1 MSNYIKKKKILVL
14 SSTFPKNDKDEV
26 PTFVKDQIINL
37 KKEYDFL
44 DFTVV
49 VPETN
54 DGVASDQ
61 SEYFKEIRYHY
72 FWPRRFEVLIGKGIV
87 PTIKK
92 NKLTFFLVPFY
103 FLAQLIVALKISRRI
118 KPDLI
123 YSHWFT
129 PQGITAYIVS
139 IIYKI
144 PFTFTTHAQDV
155 IVLRKIPIFGPFL
168 ARQAIKKSSAWT
180 CDSKSTE
187 ERLIKTIGINNFDEN
202 KSLSVPMAVDST
214 TYENLSVQSYP
225 NLKSI
230 EKDFNLLFI
239 GRFAEIK
246 GVEYLLKLFKE
257 INKKYSDINLILGGD
272 GNLKNDY
279 EKLISQLKIKKD
291 KVIFTGYVDKEL
303 KKYLFDISNIKFIPS
318 ILSSTGHKE
327 GLPVVLL
334 ESLYFGKVVMASKYC
349 NAEEVLEDGRSG
361 FLFDPLNLEKSL
373 KLFEKVYNLPKGRVD
388 EIEKNSLETGLK
400 YTSASLTKVYYEHL
414 FADFI

>member
-1 MSNYIKKKKILVL
+1 M
-14 SSTFPKNDKDEV
+14 
-26 PTFVKDQIINL
+26 
-37 KKEYDFL
+37 
-44 DFTVV
+44 
-49 VPETN
+49 
-54 DGVASDQ
+54 
-61 SEYFKEIRYHY
+61 
-72 FWPRRFEVLIGKGIV
+72 
-87 PTIKK
+87 
-92 NKLTFFLVPFY
+92 
-103 FLAQLIVALKISRRI
+103 
-118 KPDLI
+118 
-123 YSHWFT
+123 
-129 PQGITAYIVS
+129 
-139 IIYKI
+139 
-144 PFTFTTHAQDV
+144 
-155 IVLRKIPIFGPFL
+155 
-168 ARQAIKKSSAWT
+168 
-180 CDSKSTE
+180 
-187 ERLIKTIGINNFDEN
+187 
-202 KSLSVPMAVDST
+202 
-214 TYENLSVQSYP
+214 VQSYP

>member
-1 MSNYIKKKKILVL
+1 MSNHIQKKKILVL
-14 SSTFPKNDKDEV
+14 SSTFPKNDNDEV

-44 DFTVV
+44 DFTVI
-49 VPETN
+49 VPKTN
-54 DGVASDQ
+54 DGVASDK
-61 SEYFKEIRYHY
+61 SDYFKEIRYHY

-103 FLAQLIVALKISRRI
+103 FLSQLVVVLKISRQI

-129 PQGITAYIVS
+129 PQGITAYITSV
-139 IIYKI
+139 IYKI

-155 IVLRKIPIFGPFL
+155 IVLKKIPIIGPFI
-168 ARQAIKKSSAWT
+168 ARIAIKKSSAWT

-187 ERLIKTIGINNFDEN
+187 DRLIKTIGIDNFDKN
-202 KSLSVPMAVDST
+202 KSLPVPMAVDST
-214 TYENLSVQSYP
+214 TYENLLVQSYP
-225 NLKSI
+225 SLKSI
-230 EKDFNLLFI
+230 EGDYNLLFI

-246 GVEYLLKLFKE
+246 GVEYLLRLFKE
-257 INKKYSDINLILGGD
+257 INSKYPNVNLILGGD
-272 GNLKNDY
+272 GNLRSKY
-279 EKLISQLKIKKD
+279 EELINELEISKD
-291 KVIFTGYVDKEL
+291 KVIFTGYVDKNL
-303 KKYLFDISNIKFIPS
+303 KKYLFNISNIKFIPS

-334 ESLYFGKVVMASKYC
+334 ESLYFGKITMASKFC
-349 NAEEVLEDGRSG
+349 NAEEVIEDGQSG
-361 FLFDPLNLEKSL
+361 FLFDPLNIDESMM
-373 KLFEKVYNLPKGRVD
+373 LFEKVYHFSKEKIM
-388 EIEKNSLETGLK
+388 EIENNSKERGKN
-400 YTSASLTKVYYEHL
+400 YTSRSLTKIYFEHL